1 MPDLSRRTLLRASAG
16 VAAIAVPMSALA
28 ACDPTS
34 ASPTTEPELQPE
46 ELEAFGNGAVVF
58 HVRDAATGHVAI
70 MQGANEVVVQDK
82 QLVARVMRAAT
93 AVQAGSGGIDVIAP

>member
-28 ACDPTS
+28 ACDPRTN
-34 ASPTTEPELQPE
+34 TTNAEPDLAPE
-46 ELEAFGNGAVVF
+46 ELEAFGEGTVVF
-58 HVRDAATGHVAI
+58 HVRDVANGHVAI

-82 QLVARVMRAAT
+82 QLVARVMRAAN
-93 AVQAGSGGIDVIAP
+93 AAQAG

>member
-28 ACDPTS
+28 ACDPMTN
-34 ASPTTEPELQPE
+34 ATNAEPELQPE
-46 ELEAFGNGAVVF
+46 ELEAFGDGTVVF

-70 MQGANEVVVQDK
+70 MQGAQEVVVQDK
-82 QLVARVMRAAT
+82 QLVARVMRAAN
-93 AVQAGSGGIDVIAP
+93 AAQAG